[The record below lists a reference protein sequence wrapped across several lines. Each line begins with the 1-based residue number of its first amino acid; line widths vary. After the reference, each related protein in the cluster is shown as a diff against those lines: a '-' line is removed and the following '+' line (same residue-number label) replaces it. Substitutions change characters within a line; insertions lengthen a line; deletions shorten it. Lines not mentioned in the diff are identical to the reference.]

1 MKQFLL
7 IIISL
12 SIISCTKDRI
22 FTNDSNTNP
31 NDTIQIVAGILKINE
46 FVAKGST
53 LTNELGINDDWIE
66 IYNPTN
72 KAITLQ
78 ANAWYIT
85 DDAVSSKTKYK
96 LPSLTIPAF
105 GYQLIFCDGMN
116 TIQTQIHTSFGLS
129 SAGEHLGLFYKSGND
144 TLEIDSKQF
153 GPQTIDNQSEGRSP
167 DGSPNWTTFSNPTP
181 GSANQ

>member
-22 FTNDSNTNP
+22 FTNEPENNP

-46 FVAKGST
+46 FVAKGSA
-53 LTNELGINDDWIE
+53 LTNELGINDDWVE

-78 ANAWYIT
+78 AESWYIT
-85 DDAVSSKTKYK
+85 DDAVDSKTKFK
-96 LPSLTIPAF
+96 LPSFTIPAF
-105 GYQLIFCDGMN
+105 GYKIFFCDGQN
-116 TIQTQIHTSFGLS
+116 VVQTQIHTNFGLS
-129 SAGEHLGLFYKSGND
+129 SAGEHLGLFYKSGNEV
-144 TLEIDSKQF
+144 LEIDSRQF
-153 GPQTIDNQSEGRSP
+153 GAQTIDNQSEGRSP
-167 DGSPNWTTFSNPTP
+167 DGSANWTTFPVPTP
-181 GSANQ
+181 DAANQ